1 MTAVSLLRNLS
12 QQCQSIVRTKSNKF
26 LLPLQ
31 ARRQLSTTVESEE
44 SLTHLA
50 GHTLDDA
57 DCNVPANVASR
68 VGRNLHCQ
76 PLHPLHTIQAKIQDY
91 WGSDYV
97 VKNDLSPIVSTWQN
111 FDQLG
116 FPADHVSRG
125 PCDTYYLNQ
134 ETVLRTHTSAHQI
147 DLLSQGLHQFLV
159 VGDVYRR
166 DEIDKSHYPV
176 FHQTEGVKIFDP
188 TQLSSLD
195 ERAQTELIVADLKQN
210 LEGLARHLFGSNTE
224 MRWNDEYFPFTH
236 PSFEL
241 EIYFQDEWMEVLGC
255 GMIHPNIL
263 RNAGRPTDK
272 GWAFG
277 LGLERL
283 AMILFQ
289 IPDIRLFWTADE
301 RFHSQFAS
309 GEIIQFQS
317 YSKYPPCYKDI
328 SFWIPLDRKFHA
340 NDLNELVRSIAGDL
354 VEQLELIDDFTHPKT
369 KKASHC
375 YRISYRSMDRSLT
388 NEEIDSL
395 QEEVRERTARELGVE
410 LR

>member
-1 MTAVSLLRNLS
+1 M
-12 QQCQSIVRTKSNKF
+12 
-26 LLPLQ
+26 
-31 ARRQLSTTVESEE
+31 STTE
-44 SLTHLA
+44 LTHLA
-50 GHTLDDA
+50 GYPLDHA
-57 DCNVPANVASR
+57 DCNVPVNVASR

-91 WGSDYV
+91 WGPNYI

-116 FPADHVSRG
+116 FPVDHVSRQ
-125 PCDTYYLNQ
+125 PSDTYYLNK
-134 ETVLRTHTSAHQI
+134 ETVLRPHTSAHQI
-147 DLLSQGLHQFLV
+147 DLLSAGLNQFLV

-176 FHQTEGVKIFDP
+176 FHQTEGVKIFDAA
-188 TQLSSLD
+188 QLSSLD
-195 ERAQTELIVADLKQN
+195 DETAQRELIVADLKQN
-210 LEGLARHLFGSNTE
+210 LEGLAAHLFGPHTE
-224 MRWNDEYFPFTH
+224 MRWNDEYFPFTD

-263 RNAGRPTDK
+263 NNAGRPNDK

-289 IPDIRLFWTADE
+289 IPDIRLFWSEDE

-309 GEIIQFQS
+309 GEIIQFQP

-328 SFWIPLDRKFHA
+328 SFWINDKFHA

-354 VEQLELIDDFTHPKT
+354 VEELELIDHFTHPRTNKT
-369 KKASHC
+369 SHC
-375 YRISYRSMDRSLT
+375 YRISYRSMDRNLT
-388 NEEIDSL
+388 NEEIDGL
-395 QEEVRERTARELGVE
+395 QEEVRDRTARELGVE